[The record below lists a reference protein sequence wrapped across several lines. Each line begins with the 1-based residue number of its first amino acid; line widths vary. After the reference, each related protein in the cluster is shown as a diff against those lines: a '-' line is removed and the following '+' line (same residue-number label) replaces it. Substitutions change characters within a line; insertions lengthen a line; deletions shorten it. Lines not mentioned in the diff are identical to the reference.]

1 MLKDIYKG
9 IDGARQSQVS
19 QEGLMRKHKIYQK
32 AVHICIQQVDRI
44 VLLFNKIM
52 LKVKLK
58 NFRVTL
64 VNDLSCVTS
73 EQEDGRDKQHD
84 IKEELAKRVINSQ
97 RAIKALADSSET
109 EILSQSNN

>member
-1 MLKDIYKG
+1 
-9 IDGARQSQVS
+9 
-19 QEGLMRKHKIYQK
+19 MRKHKIYQK

-44 VLLFNKIM
+44 VQLYNKIM

-64 VNDLSCVTS
+64 MNDLSCVTS
-73 EQEDGRDKQHD
+73 ENDDGREKQQD

-97 RAIKALADSSET
+97 RAIKALADHSEA
-109 EILSQSNN
+109 EVLSMSTN